1 MPYLPEKFLSLD
13 KTSIV
18 GSIIW
23 LGLIILITV
32 LLIFSKQIKS
42 QFFPKETILN
52 RKLDK
57 VKNQKGFK

>member
-42 QFFPKETILN
+42 QFFPKE
-52 RKLDK
+52 
-57 VKNQKGFK
+57 